1 MSKNGDGT
9 RNGKGKLDFSK
20 FKISSSSS
28 DMPVARKLIL
38 HVPVTKAAKQRYVR
52 VHREKEYHFECRL
65 LNLEAEDRP
74 FLLSPEIAQA
84 IAKDAKRVTLKLAI
98 DRQGNIFLWPVPPM
112 PEEGNDNPWNQ
123 SQREVAE
130 LAEDKWVR
138 LTSNRAV
145 GCYEPLEA
153 LGEIPEPVWPD
164 LSMDEILKIAFGS
177 THVITDNEHPALQK
191 LWGLE

>member
-1 MSKNGDGT
+1 
-9 RNGKGKLDFSK
+9 
-20 FKISSSSS
+20 
-28 DMPVARKLIL
+28 
-38 HVPVTKAAKQRYVR
+38 
-52 VHREKEYHFECRL
+52 
-65 LNLEAEDRP
+65 
-74 FLLSPEIAQA
+74 
-84 IAKDAKRVTLKLAI
+84 
-98 DRQGNIFLWPVPPM
+98 M
-112 PEEGNDNPWNQ
+112 PEEGNENPWNQ

-153 LGEIPEPVWPD
+153 QREIPEPVWPD
-164 LSMDEILKIAFGS
+164 LSMDEILEIAFGS

>member
-1 MSKNGDGT
+1 MSKNGDGPK
-9 RNGKGKLDFSK
+9 NGKGKLDFSK
-20 FKISSSSS
+20 FKISSGNS

-52 VHREKEYHFECRL
+52 VHRDKGYHFECAL
-65 LNLEAEDRP
+65 LNLEGEDRP

-112 PEEGNDNPWNQ
+112 PEEGNENPWNQ

-153 LGEIPEPVWPD
+153 QGEIPEPVWPD
-164 LSMDEILKIAFGS
+164 LSMDEILEIAFGS